1 MTVRVR
7 FAPSPTGFLHMG
19 GVRTALFNWLFARHH
34 GGKFLLRIEDTD
46 RERSKDEYV
55 DVILDAMAWLGMRHD
70 EDIVYQSKR
79 MDAHVALAQRLL
91 DEGKAYKC
99 FCTPE
104 ELTAMREKATQEK
117 GRIMYDGTWRD
128 RTDHPTDGRPYT
140 VRFKMRQG
148 SETTLDDMVLGPVT
162 KGDVELDDFI
172 IVRSDG
178 TPTYN
183 FVVVC
188 DDAHMEVTHV
198 IRGQDHTDNTFK
210 QIHLYHALGL
220 PLPRFAHLPLI
231 KGLSKRKGSTSVQVY
246 RDQGYVQEAV
256 LNYIARLGWSHG
268 DQEIFSIEE
277 LVEKFDLDG
286 VNKAPGTYDEQ
297 KMAWVNLQWMKL
309 LSVETLEER
318 VLPLLATRGITP
330 ERDDRFRELVTL
342 LQPRANDLLQLADEA
357 VFPYRAPTEYAPK
370 AVKKWMKAGSRAAYI
385 DLMGRLAAL
394 ESFDRATIEQ
404 TFADICE
411 AHELKMGKIAQPVR
425 VAMTGTSVSPSMFE
439 SVEAVGQAEIVD
451 RMKAALHLFPE
462 PEA

>member
-104 ELTAMREKATQEK
+104 ELTAMREKATAEK

-148 SETTLDDMVLGPVT
+148 SETTLDDVVLGPVT

-231 KGLSKRKGSTSVQVY
+231 KGLSKRKGSTSVQAY
-246 RDQGYVQEAV
+246 RDQGLRSGGRAQLHRA
-256 LNYIARLGWSHG
+256 ARLVARRSG
-268 DQEIFSIEE
+268 DLQHRGARREVRSRRRQQGARHLRRAE
-277 LVEKFDLDG
+277 DG
-286 VNKAPGTYDEQ
+286 VGEPPVDAAP
-297 KMAWVNLQWMKL
+297 L
-309 LSVETLEER
+309 R
-318 VLPLLATRGITP
+318 
-330 ERDDRFRELVTL
+330 RD
-342 LQPRANDLLQLADEA
+342 A
-357 VFPYRAPTEYAPK
+357 
-370 AVKKWMKAGSRAAYI
+370 
-385 DLMGRLAAL
+385 
-394 ESFDRATIEQ
+394 
-404 TFADICE
+404 
-411 AHELKMGKIAQPVR
+411 
-425 VAMTGTSVSPSMFE
+425 
-439 SVEAVGQAEIVD
+439 
-451 RMKAALHLFPE
+451 
-462 PEA
+462 